1 MGQHA
6 DPIATGYTRPE
17 RPYVPHDVIDETGKT
32 AIMGLGSGIFVAAIH
47 NALSRRN
54 VGALSVFTRGAP
66 IIGLASK
73 STTGPRSL
81 AIAGGRCVPF
91 EPRKFGMLTCHCVSC
106 CPCCL
111 HLFLPNQ
118 HELARE
124 G

>member
-73 STTGPRSL
+73 STTGLGRSQSL
-81 AIAGGRCVPF
+81 AAVA
-91 EPRKFGMLTCHCVSC
+91 
-106 CPCCL
+106 CL
-111 HLFLPNQ
+111 LSRGSL
-118 HELARE
+118 EC
-124 G
+124 